1 MPFNSDTIQQLK
13 QRVLACKYVL
23 PSYLSSECV
32 DLIQK
37 ILVVNSNER
46 ITLEQIK
53 QHNWFKVNN
62 ISFNNLNGTT
72 LRDKF
77 MEGRVNNETFSISTS
92 YDSIADGNINVNNN
106 IQKDDGFDKN
116 VINLMKSCGFDAIET
131 VNVSFF

>member
-37 ILVVNSNER
+37 ILVVNSNDR
-46 ITLEQIK
+46 ITLEHIK

-62 ISFNNLNGTT
+62 ISFNNLNGTA

-77 MEGRVNNETFSISTS
+77 MEGSENSETFSISTS
-92 YDSIADGNINVNNN
+92 NDSITDSNGNNIN
-106 IQKDDGFDKN
+106 ILKDDGFDKN

-131 VNVSFF
+131 VNVSLF